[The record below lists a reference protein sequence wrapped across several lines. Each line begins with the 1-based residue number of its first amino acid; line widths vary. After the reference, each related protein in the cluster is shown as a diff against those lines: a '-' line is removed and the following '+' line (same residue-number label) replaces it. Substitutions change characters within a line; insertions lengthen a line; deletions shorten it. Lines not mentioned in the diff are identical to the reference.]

1 MTCRNTMKLHPVV
14 FSFLCVA
21 VLSQLLPAQHIPER
35 VLYRRTN
42 TEFLLPDNDFD
53 VLLNG
58 KPVLRDFDIMKES
71 GQPDYA
77 VWKEFELEIA
87 KDLTVALTSK
97 TGTGSVDRMP
107 LISAVQV
114 LRIE

>member
-1 MTCRNTMKLHPVV
+1 
-14 FSFLCVA
+14 
-21 VLSQLLPAQHIPER
+21 
-35 VLYRRTN
+35 
-42 TEFLLPDNDFD
+42 
-53 VLLNG
+53 
-58 KPVLRDFDIMKES
+58 MKES

-77 VWKEFELEIA
+77 VWKEFEIEIT

-114 LRIE
+114 LRVE